1 MYEVTFWG
9 RGGQG
14 AVVAASVMVL
24 ALLYEDKYGQSFPLF
39 GFERR
44 GAPVRAFLRISDDPI
59 IFRQSIIKADCIV
72 VLDQRLPSIIDVG
85 LSLKPEGIAVMNTRI
100 SPDRVSEIG
109 LSVKPS
115 KMGVVDATK
124 ITETIFGQMEI
135 PHTNMAML
143 GAFSAATNWISIDS
157 IGKAIR
163 KKFDGDTAERNEKA
177 ARMAFEA
184 TEVKEANK

>member
-14 AVVAASVMVL
+14 AVIAASIMVL

-44 GAPVRAFLRISDDPI
+44 GAPVRAFLRISDEPI
-59 IFRQSIIKADCIV
+59 IFRQSILKADCIV
-72 VLDQRLPSIIDVG
+72 VLDQRLPNIIDVG
-85 LSLKPEGIAVMNTRI
+85 LSLKPEGIAVMNTRRSLDEI
-100 SPDRVSEIG
+100 SEIA

-115 KMGVVDATK
+115 KMGIVDATK
-124 ITETIFGQMEI
+124 ITEAIFGQMEI

-143 GAFSAATNWISIDS
+143 GAFSAVTNWVSIDS
-157 IGKAIR
+157 IAKAIR
-163 KKFDGDTAERNEKA
+163 KKFDGDIAERNEKA
-177 ARMAFEA
+177 ARLAFEA
-184 TEVKEANK
+184 TKVKKGN